1 MITISKSSNTKAK
14 KEYSL
19 NTKAKDVI
27 NNLLFVMEYIAKW
40 KKSIFF
46 DIGIYSIFLGL
57 SPFIWIYVPK
67 LLIDEL
73 TDGKNNKK
81 ITVIL
86 VLALVI
92 AGITGYFKEYLQGRF
107 RMKMNA
113 VRYGFIRMLAEKTMK
128 MNYAYT
134 EDPDILKE
142 VRIALN
148 TVNNPAEGFGLVI
161 IKLFSIPGN
170 VIGFLIFSVILIQLN
185 PYIWGVLLVSMFL
198 SYLFIDKANR
208 YRRSCKDELAQ
219 EERKSYY
226 GSSKLSDF
234 QYGKDMRL
242 YGLKSMILKRKK
254 EAEGKALQITNA
266 IKNKYLYA
274 GIKEGVL
281 MAVREGIVY
290 TYLIINVLN
299 DNISIS
305 NFVLY
310 TFALNGFVTW
320 MQTTI
325 KDFADIWVNALYVS
339 DFREFLKKDE
349 ESSIDKG
356 YNPEASQFD
365 IVFENVSFHYPN
377 SKRDILKD
385 FSIHMKAGEK
395 LALVGINGAGKT
407 TLVKLLTRLYEP
419 TGGRI
424 LVNGMDIREYDLEQ
438 YRELFSVVFQDT
450 KVFAFTI
457 RENITM
463 EFETQAEEKYKEALQ
478 QSGIYEKI
486 NRLDKKDGTNLFK
499 IMDEEGVELSGG
511 EIQKLSMARALYK
524 DGDIIIMDEPTAA
537 LDALAE
543 SRIYTEFD
551 NLIKNKTAIY
561 ISHRLSSTRFCDNIA
576 FLEDGE
582 LKEYG
587 THEQLMR
594 LNKSYAAMFRIQA
607 EYYKEEGHE
616 EQ

>member
-1 MITISKSSNTKAK
+1 MNSKAK
-14 KEYSL
+14 
-19 NTKAKDVI
+19 AVI
-27 NNLLFVMEYIAKW
+27 NNLLFIMKYIAKW

-46 DIGIYSIFLGL
+46 DIGLYSVFLGL

-73 TDGKNNKK
+73 TGQKSTKR
-81 ITVIL
+81 ITIIL
-86 VLALVI
+86 ASAFLI
-92 AGITGYFKEYLQGRF
+92 AGIIGYSKEFLQGRF
-107 RMKMNA
+107 RMKMNT

-128 MNYAYT
+128 MDYAYT

-142 VRIALN
+142 VRIAMK
-148 TVNNPAEGFGLVI
+148 TVNNTAEGIGLVI

-170 VIGFLIFSVILIQLN
+170 IIGFLIFSIIIIQLN
-185 PYIWGVLLVSMFL
+185 PFIWGLLLISLLL

-208 YRRSCKDELAQ
+208 YQRSCKDDLSH

-226 GSSKLSDF
+226 ASIKLNDF
-234 QYGKDMRL
+234 QYGKDIRM
-242 YGLKSMILKRKK
+242 YGLKRILLQKK
-254 EAEGKALQITNA
+254 SEADEKVVQITDA
-266 IKNKYLYA
+266 VKSRYLHA

-281 MAVREGIVY
+281 MALREGIVY
-290 TYLIINVLN
+290 AYLIISVLN
-299 DNISIS
+299 KNISIS

-325 KDFADIWVNALYVS
+325 KDFSDIWVNSLYVS

-349 ESSIDKG
+349 ESSSTDSL
-356 YNPEASQFD
+356 NPKALQYD
-365 IVFENVSFHYPN
+365 IVFDKVSFRYPN
-377 SKRDILKD
+377 SERDILKN
-385 FSIHMKAGEK
+385 FSIHISPGER

-424 LVNGMDIREYDLEQ
+424 LINGIDIKEYDLTQ
-438 YRELFSVVFQDT
+438 YRKLFSVVFQDT
-450 KVFAFTI
+450 KLFAFTI

-463 EFETQAEEKYKEALQ
+463 EYETANTEKYQESLR
-478 QSGIYEKI
+478 QSGIYEKTGK
-486 NRLDKKDGTNLFK
+486 LEKKEETNLFK
-499 IMDEEGVELSGG
+499 ILDEEGVEFSGG

-551 NLIKNKTAIY
+551 NLIKNKTAVY

-576 FLEDGE
+576 FLENGE

-587 THEQLMR
+587 THEQLMQ
-594 LNKSYAAMFRIQA
+594 LGGAYAGMFQIQA
-607 EYYKEEGHE
+607 EYYREEGHE
-616 EQ
+616 E